1 MSRTMDTAGASN
13 NPWIRQSMTYQYDVM
28 RPWSARY
35 PHRPP
40 EHKLDD
46 FQGIPTIDKRD
57 TDTETKP
64 TAPKDFY
71 DHLNNRLLLI
81 GAFAVIT
88 KLLGFNEASWWL
100 VLLPFYILWLLFI
113 GIMLLSLP
121 FLIFHKRLDKDKKDP
136 TESDSESESTTDD
149 SD

>member
-1 MSRTMDTAGASN
+1 
-13 NPWIRQSMTYQYDVM
+13 MTYQYDVM
-28 RPWSARY
+28 RPWPARC
-35 PHRPP
+35 PHRPLA
-40 EHKLDD
+40 HKTDII
-46 FQGIPTIDKRD
+46 QGLPIIDKHD

-64 TAPKDFY
+64 DESKGCFDSFRKN
-71 DHLNNRLLLI
+71 LFFI
-81 GAFAVIT
+81 GTSAIIT